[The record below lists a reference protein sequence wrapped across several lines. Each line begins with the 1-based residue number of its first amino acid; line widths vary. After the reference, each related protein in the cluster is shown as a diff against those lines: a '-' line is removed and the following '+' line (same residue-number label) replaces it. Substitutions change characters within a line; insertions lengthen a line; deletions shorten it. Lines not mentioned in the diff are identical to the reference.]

1 MDTEKGGMVNTAVSL
16 EKEQEKDQEKDQEK
30 ELQSGSVQSVL

>member
-1 MDTEKGGMVNTAVSL
+1 LDTEKGGMVNTAVSL
-16 EKEQEKDQEKDQEK
+16 EKEQEK